1 MLQKIGDSL
10 KGKKILPWLILVP
23 LALVFAVWG
32 ATGMVSMDFFGNQTW
47 AAKVNG
53 QRIELA
59 QANDAWRN
67 EQSRWQQQFGTD
79 IPETQRA
86 ELQDGVLERLIRA
99 QLIGERSREAGYRV
113 SGERVRQEIEG
124 EPAFQV
130 DGKYSETLALA
141 RLAQV
146 GISADQF
153 RNDIRTG
160 LQNAELERGLGLSE
174 FMTPTEIGRRLAIED
189 EQREVRIAVL
199 PLERF
204 RGAAP
209 DEAALTA
216 WYAKNGKQFETP
228 ESVVLDYAEGSLA
241 QLEAAVTVTE
251 DDLQGFYAS
260 NKDRFIAP
268 ERRQARHILLKTEQE
283 ANAVLARLKA
293 GEDFATLAKS
303 LSQDTG
309 SKDAGGDLGLSER
322 GAFVK
327 PFADAVFTMAQ
338 GETRGPIKTDF
349 GFHIIRLDGIAAGGT
364 RAFADVRG
372 ELEQELR
379 RERSAD
385 RFGEIQEQAQRR
397 AEQPGADLAAIA
409 QDLGLTTGEVK
420 DFRRGTGGEPLGV
433 DPALE
438 AAVFSDKV
446 LGQRRISDPIG
457 LGDERFVIV
466 KVRSH
471 TKAAIPPLA
480 SVRDK
485 VVAAVQ
491 RDGASAAARAAAEAA
506 AARVDG
512 AAVFDSVAKSL
523 GVTADAARFVD
534 RRDPAIPTAVRE
546 ALFAMPRPV
555 GGRPVTRA
563 VPLPDGGYALV
574 SLSQTRSV
582 PSAGDA
588 AARSIR
594 AQQLVNQQAQGTIG
608 AYIEELR
615 RSAKVEKNA
624 RAFQ

>member
-23 LALVFAVWG
+23 LALIFSVWG